1 MKFIPLQNKVLV
13 QRTEQDQTTE
23 SGIILSQTVQEKLP
37 TGKVVAVG
45 PGVLVDGV
53 IVPVNV
59 VEGDIVMFPAHAGSE
74 VQVGADKYLIL
85 SEPELFGIL
94 KTDEV

>member
-13 QRTEQDQTTE
+13 QRTEQEQTTE
-23 SGIILSQTVQEKLP
+23 SGIILSQTVQDKLP

-59 VEGDIVMFPAHAGSE
+59 NVDDIVIFPAHAASE
-74 VQVGADKYLIL
+74 VQVGEDK
-85 SEPELFGIL
+85 
-94 KTDEV
+94 